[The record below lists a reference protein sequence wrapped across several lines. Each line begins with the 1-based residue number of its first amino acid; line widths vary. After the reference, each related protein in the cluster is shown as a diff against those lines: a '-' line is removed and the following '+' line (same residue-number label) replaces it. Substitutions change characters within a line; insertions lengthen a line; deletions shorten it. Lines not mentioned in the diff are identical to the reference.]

1 MSGTTAT
8 FYNLKISCARA
19 GSQRRERWW
28 AASRRRRGR
37 HNIAQA
43 DLVGH
48 GSRYFVLERRQ
59 RLPPHDTGAAAVV
72 AAADY
77 RGGRGRR
84 SQTKRCCHTS
94 PLPLSPSSQNQTGR
108 GPAQRCCGD
117 PRSQGV
123 GPWSRLRT
131 PRPRRGPP
139 VQRSPS
145 GTSPRR
151 RRAQPGCCAQ
161 RQEQCAAVRALAAS
175 SGVAGTGGN
184 DGGDSTRSRCVE
196 M

>member
-108 GPAQRCCGD
+108 PAQSAVPRWSVVPPAPHLAAP
-117 PRSQGV
+117 PRSA
-123 GPWSRLRT
+123 SAA
-131 PRPRRGPP
+131 
-139 VQRSPS
+139 PS

-151 RRAQPGCCAQ
+151 RRAQPRCCAQ
-161 RQEQCAAVRALAAS
+161 RQDCAVALAAS
-175 SGVAGTGGN
+175 SGAAGTGGN
-184 DGGDSTRSRCVE
+184 DGGDKQTHHDVLR
-196 M
+196 